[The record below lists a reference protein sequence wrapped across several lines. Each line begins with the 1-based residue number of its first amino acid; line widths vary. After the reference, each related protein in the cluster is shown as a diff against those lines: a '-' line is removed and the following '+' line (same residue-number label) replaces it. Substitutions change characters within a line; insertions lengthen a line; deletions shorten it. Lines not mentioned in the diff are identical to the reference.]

1 MKHIISKA
9 GFRIRAFRKSRKKTQ
24 HSLAAECRQAGF
36 PVTREKLANYELGR
50 TDVPAWLI
58 PIVAQVL
65 EVDIVDLL
73 PPIGKR
79 VEPKF
84 TQELA
89 KGKNL
94 AGQKIRFFRKK
105 RQWTQCE
112 LAAAF
117 EKTGVRITRQIIA
130 NVETQRCALTDL
142 ELVWF
147 AKALQVPFRSLFP
160 DEAEA
165 TGFPDVFKATSQ
177 TQNSLAVRW
186 RNKPATLSPFIRM
199 AQKIG
204 KFANRLIPHR

>member
-24 HSLAAECRQAGF
+24 DSLAAECRQDGF

-84 TQELA
+84 TLELA
-89 KGKNL
+89 KAKNL
-94 AGQKIRFFRKK
+94 AGPKIRFIRKK

-112 LAAAF
+112 LAAEF
-117 EKTGVRITRQIIA
+117 EKMGVRITRQIIA
-130 NVETQRCALTDL
+130 NVETQHCALTDL
-142 ELVWF
+142 QLLFF
-147 AKALQVPFRSLFP
+147 AKALQVPLRSLVP
-160 DEAEA
+160 DKAA
-165 TGFPDVFKATSQ
+165 TTGFPDVFNATSQ
-177 TQNSLAVRW
+177 TQNPLDARW
-186 RNKPATLSPFIRM
+186 RNKPPMLSPFIRM
-199 AQKIG
+199 AQKLG
-204 KFANRLIPHR
+204 KIANRLIPHR